1 MGHRKFL
8 FIIFSCS
15 IKHAA
20 NTLYSPFC
28 IIFLKE
34 LFPGFKAS
42 DFTKPAGKAGFM
54 EMWALHT
61 CLVGAVFLGSRQL
74 PGGCFKMPAVITSL
88 Q

>member
-1 MGHRKFL
+1 MLESSQDFCTPGPQAI
-8 FIIFSCS
+8 FIYNFSYS
-15 IKHAA
+15 IRHAT

-42 DFTKPAGKAGFM
+42 DFTKPAGKAGFVQ
-54 EMWALHT
+54 MWTLHT

-74 PGGCFKMPAVITSL
+74 PGGC
-88 Q
+88 